1 MHYDNLFNKGNCKLD
16 KNEIITK
23 LILYKELV
31 SKYFNVEKM
40 YLFGS
45 YARETQ
51 QQYSDID
58 VAIVVKDLKED
69 FFTYAPRLWKLRV
82 EIDPRIEP
90 VLFELGKDPSGFLEE
105 IVRTGIEIN

>member
-1 MHYDNLFNKGNCKLD
+1 MD
-16 KNEIITK
+16 KTEIIAK

-40 YLFGS
+40 YLYGS
-45 YARETQ
+45 YARDTH

-58 VAIVVKDLKED
+58 VAIIVNDLKED

-82 EIDPRIEP
+82 DIDPRIEP
-90 VLFELGKDPSGFLEE
+90 VLFESGKDPSGFLEE
-105 IVRTGIEIN
+105 IMRTGIEIN